1 MKGSHNLDAWRTVQV
16 FLSPTGVYEVQL
28 RPEDKNPQCSCP
40 SYKIRGNCKH
50 TLFVTARMAENDGNY
65 AILVPDDVPEDVADK
80 ASESPEAFRDFV
92 LKYARV
98 EVL

>member
-1 MKGSHNLDAWRTVQV
+1 MKGSKVDWRTVQV

-28 RPEDKNPQCSCP
+28 SASAPDARCNCP
-40 SYKIRGNCKH
+40 TFTLRNSCKH
-50 TLFVTARMAENDGNY
+50 TRYVQQRMAENDGNY
-65 AILVPDDVPEDVADK
+65 AILVPDNIPEEIAEQ
-80 ASESPEAFRDFV
+80 ANESAEKFREFV

>member
-1 MKGSHNLDAWRTVQV
+1 MKGSKLNEWRTVQV

-28 RPEDKNPQCSCP
+28 HPANGNPKCNCAT
-40 SYKIRGNCKH
+40 YTIRSNCKH
-50 TLFVTARMAENDGNY
+50 TKFVQSRMAENDGHY
-65 AILVPDDVPEDVADK
+65 AILVPDNVPEDLAE
-80 ASESPEAFRDFV
+80 AANSSPKEFRAFV

>member
-1 MKGSHNLDAWRTVQV
+1 
-16 FLSPTGVYEVQL
+16 
-28 RPEDKNPQCSCP
+28 
-40 SYKIRGNCKH
+40 
-50 TLFVTARMAENDGNY
+50 MAENDGNY

>member
-1 MKGSHNLDAWRTVQV
+1 MKGSQLEQWRTVQV

-28 RPEDKNPQCSCP
+28 RPNDTKAQCSCP
-40 SYKIRGNCKH
+40 SFKMRNNCKH
-50 TLFVTARMAENDGNY
+50 TTFVQTRMAENDGQY
-65 AILVPDDVPEDVADK
+65 AILVPDDVPEEIQAR
-80 ASESPEAFRDFV
+80 ANESAETFRNFI

>member
-1 MKGSHNLDAWRTVQV
+1 MKGSKVEPWRTVQV

-28 RPEDKNPQCSCP
+28 RPNDTNAQCSCP
-40 SYKIRGNCKH
+40 SYKIRNSCKH
-50 TLFVTARMAENDGNY
+50 TKFVHERMAENNGHY
-65 AILVPDDVPEDVADK
+65 AILVPDDVPEDIANS
-80 ASESPEAFRDFV
+80 ANETAETFRNFV

>member
-1 MKGSHNLDAWRTVQV
+1 MKGQNLDTWRTVQV

-28 RPEDKNPQCSCP
+28 RPDDTNAKCSCP
-40 SYKIRGNCKH
+40 SYKIRNKCKH
-50 TLFVTARMAENDGNY
+50 TDFVTARMAENDGHY
-65 AILVPDDVPEDVADK
+65 AILVPDDVPEDIAEK
-80 ASESPEAFRDFV
+80 ANETAESFREFV

>member
-1 MKGSHNLDAWRTVQV
+1 MKGSNLDTWRTVQV

-28 RPEDKNPQCSCP
+28 RPNDTNAQCSCP
-40 SYKIRGNCKH
+40 SYKIRNKCKH
-50 TLFVTARMAENDGNY
+50 TQFVTARMAENDGHY
-65 AILVPDDVPEDVADK
+65 AILVPDDVPEDIADK
-80 ASESPEAFRDFV
+80 ANESAESFREFV

>member
-1 MKGSHNLDAWRTVQV
+1 MKGSKVEPWRTVQV

-28 RPEDKNPQCSCP
+28 RPNDTNAQCSCP
-40 SYKIRGNCKH
+40 SYKIRNNCKH
-50 TLFVTARMAENDGNY
+50 TKFVHERMAENDGHY
-65 AILVPDDVPEDVADK
+65 AILVPDDVPEELAT
-80 ASESPEAFRDFV
+80 AANENAETFRNFV